1 MASPSTYNRALTV
14 PPPTAS
20 SGPTPGKFTAVSN
33 DSGVPN
39 ADRIP
44 LYVSG
49 IIVLSALS
57 LVGLHRLKF
66 RMIVGA
72 G

>member
-1 MASPSTYNRALTV
+1 MASPSTYKTAHV
-14 PPPTAS
+14 APPPTAATS
-20 SGPTPGKFTAVSN
+20 PNPGKFTGGMSDA
-33 DSGVPN
+33 GVPN

-44 LYVSG
+44 IYVSG
-49 IIVLSALS
+49 IIILSALS

-72 G
+72 N